1 MKKIAFY
8 MPKYYPASDLF
19 GAATLGF
26 AGKAGCADDE
36 VFEFLSQPH
45 GIVLNGTYEE
55 ILSGIPE
62 GTYKAAIVLCGNAG
76 GENDFVEKLYQKLG
90 CPIVG
95 GGAAMD
101 GIKGGLVSG
110 GGQAGVMLI
119 DDENYEISVEMKNI
133 HEHVIGTCQVDFH
146 DSRVIQSIDGQ
157 EPEVWLREKKTAV
170 GFSENDFEHFTLSD
184 KNGVN
189 AHLSK
194 DGELIRSGRDLEK
207 EMIIRYVKPEEVY
220 NAVFDFYNDDEDTI
234 VFGCAGIKGITGEL
248 TELKSL
254 GLYMFG
260 EIGMVDGKAFFG
272 NLMLSKIKLRR
283 KG

>member
-8 MPKYYPASDLF
+8 MPKHYPARDLF

-26 AGKAGCADDE
+26 AGKAGCVDDE

-45 GIVLNGTYEE
+45 GIALNGTYEE

-101 GIKGGLVSG
+101 GIKGGLVAG

-133 HEHVIGTCQVDFH
+133 HEHVIGKCQVDFH

-157 EPEVWLREKKTAV
+157 EPDVWLREKKAAV

-194 DGELIRSGRDLEK
+194 DGQLIRSGRDLEK

-220 NAVFDFYNDDEDTI
+220 NAVYDFYNDDEDTI

-260 EIGMVDGKAFFG
+260 EIGMVDDKAFFG

>member
-76 GENDFVEKLYQKLG
+76 GENDFVEKLHQKLG

-119 DDENYEISVEMKNI
+119 DDENYEISVEVKNI

-157 EPEVWLREKKTAV
+157 EPEVWLKEKKAAV

-189 AHLSK
+189 AHLS
-194 DGELIRSGRDLEK
+194 R
-207 EMIIRYVKPEEVY
+207 
-220 NAVFDFYNDDEDTI
+220 
-234 VFGCAGIKGITGEL
+234 
-248 TELKSL
+248 
-254 GLYMFG
+254 
-260 EIGMVDGKAFFG
+260 
-272 NLMLSKIKLRR
+272 
-283 KG
+283 